1 MIKVFIILGIALLV
15 AWIFKQP
22 AVKGKWGEWLVAL
35 CLKLG
40 LDKNTYR
47 VLNNVM
53 IPDDV
58 GGTTQIDHIVLAPY
72 GIFVIETKNMK
83 GWIFGDKNSPKW
95 TQQIFKCKNQFQ
107 NPFRQ
112 NYKHIMCL
120 ADLTG
125 LPKESFTHII
135 VFVGDCQIKTRDKLP
150 ESLVTG
156 GVSLLNFVKTFSEE
170 HFTADDLDAIQNT
183 IISGRISNTF
193 QNHKTHV
200 AYVKEVIE
208 NKASSVEPLCPKCGA
223 HMIRRQ
229 TKSGANAGKSFWGC
243 SNYPKCRGIVNE

>member
-1 MIKVFIILGIALLV
+1 MVKLFVILGIVLLI

-22 AVKGKWGEWLVAL
+22 AIKGKFGEWTVAL

-40 LDKNTYR
+40 LDKNTYCI
-47 VLNNVM
+47 LNNVM
-53 IPDDV
+53 IPDDT
-58 GGTTQIDHIVLAPY
+58 GATTQIDHVVLSPY

-83 GWIFGDKNSPKW
+83 GWIFGDRKSEKW

-125 LPKESFTHII
+125 LPKERFTHVI

-156 GVSLLNFVKTFSEE
+156 GFSLLNFIKSFSEE
-170 HFTADDLDAIQNT
+170 QFASNDLDCILYAIM
-183 IISGRISNTF
+183 SGRISNTF
-193 QNHKTHV
+193 QNKRAHV
-200 AYVKEVIE
+200 AHVKEIIE
-208 NKASSVEPLCPKCGA
+208 TKEHPVDPTCPKCGA
-223 HMIRRQ
+223 SMIRRQ
-229 TKSGANAGKSFWGC
+229 AKSGANSGKYFWGC
-243 SNYPKCRGIVNE
+243 SNYPKCRGVVNE

>member
-1 MIKVFIILGIALLV
+1 MIKVFIILGIAVLI

-22 AVKGKWGEWLVAL
+22 GVKGKFGEWVVAL

-40 LDKNTYR
+40 LDKNAYR

-53 IPDDV
+53 IPDDA
-58 GGTTQIDHIVLAPY
+58 GGTTQIDHVVLSTY

-83 GWIFGDKNSPKW
+83 GWIFGDRKSEKW
-95 TQQIFKCKNQFQ
+95 TQQIFKSKNQFQ

-125 LPKESFTHII
+125 LPKESLTHII

-156 GVSLLNFVKTFSEE
+156 GISLLHYIKSFSELPRK
-170 HFTADDLDAIQNT
+170 F
-183 IISGRISNTF
+183 
-193 QNHKTHV
+193 
-200 AYVKEVIE
+200 VILP
-208 NKASSVEPLCPKCGA
+208 A
-223 HMIRRQ
+223 
-229 TKSGANAGKSFWGC
+229 
-243 SNYPKCRGIVNE
+243 

>member
-1 MIKVFIILGIALLV
+1 MVKLFILLGVILLI

-22 AVKGKWGEWLVAL
+22 AVKGKLGEWVVAL
-35 CLKLG
+35 CLKFG

-53 IPDDV
+53 IPDNAE
-58 GGTTQIDHIVLAPY
+58 GTTQIDHIVLSPF

-83 GWIFGDKNSPKW
+83 GWIFGDQKSENW

-135 VFVGDCQIKTRDKLP
+135 VLLGDCQIKTRDKLP
-150 ESLVTG
+150 QSLVTD
-156 GVSLLNFVKTFSEE
+156 GVSVISFIKSFSAEQFDQGE
-170 HFTADDLDAIQNT
+170 LETIQEN
-183 IISGRISNTF
+183 ILSGRIGNTL
-193 QNHKTHV
+193 QNKKAHV
-200 AYVKEVIE
+200 NHVKEIIE
-208 NKASSVEPLCPKCGA
+208 SKEQPSEPSCPKCGA
-223 HMIRRQ
+223 SMIRRQ
-229 TKSGANAGKSFWGC
+229 AKSGANAGNYFWGC
-243 SNYPKCRGIVNE
+243 SNYPKCRGTANQ

>member
-1 MIKVFIILGIALLV
+1 MIKVFVILGIALLV
-15 AWIFKQP
+15 AWIFKQS
-22 AVKGKWGEWLVAL
+22 AVKGKFGEWFVAL

-53 IPDDV
+53 IPDDA
-58 GGTTQIDHIVLAPY
+58 GGSTQIDHVVLSPY

-83 GWIFGDKNSPKW
+83 GWIFGDENSAKW

-112 NYKHIMCL
+112 NYKHIMSL

-156 GVSLLNFVKTFSEE
+156 GVSLLSFIKAFSEKQ
-170 HFTADDLDAIQNT
+170 FTSDDLETIQNT
-183 IISGRISNTF
+183 IISSRISNTF
-193 QNHKTHV
+193 QNKKAHIAH
-200 AYVKEVIE
+200 VKEIIE
-208 NKASSVEPLCPKCGA
+208 TKERPAEPICPKCGA
-223 HMIRRQ
+223 NMIRRRA
-229 TKSGANAGKSFWGC
+229 KSGANAGNSFWGC
-243 SNYPKCRGIVNE
+243 SNYPKCRGIINE